1 MICKYGAKTGA
12 PKQPPNEWGMY
23 MPGAMATW
31 HKQYLDY
38 RRRITDREEL
48 FYYHLDYLGE
58 VQE

>member
-1 MICKYGAKTGA
+1 MTCEYGAKTGA

-38 RRRITDREEL
+38 RRRITNREEL
-48 FYYHLDYLGE
+48 WYYHLDCPRE
-58 VQE
+58 VQR